1 MKEYKLL
8 KVVYSKKYRQT
19 FECRYHGRHCI
30 ALRGATGRPKNVV
43 VRLRGG
49 ELAVIP
55 CGNLKSTGKIIRFR
69 VGN

>member
-8 KVVYSKKYRQT
+8 KVVYSKKYRQAY
-19 FECRYHGRHCI
+19 ECRYHLRHCV

-43 VRLRGG
+43 VQLRGG

-55 CGNLKSTGKIIRFR
+55 AGNLKATGKVIRLA
-69 VGN
+69 VAS